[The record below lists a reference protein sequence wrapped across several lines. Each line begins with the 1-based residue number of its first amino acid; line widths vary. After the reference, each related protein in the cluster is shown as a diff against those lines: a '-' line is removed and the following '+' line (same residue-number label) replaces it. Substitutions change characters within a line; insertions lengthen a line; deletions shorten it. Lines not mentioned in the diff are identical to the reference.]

1 MEEEQVNQEIYDNE
15 GDELQKNEDFQDQID
30 EAGHSS
36 EEEEGED
43 QIALKKKPVKRER
56 TQKQIEAFEKCRKAR
71 MEKLASEK
79 KARAKAIKG
88 KKINIT
94 EEINGNLPTT
104 KGKKTKRCS
113 KPKPKP
119 KQRKQK
125 IVYEDYTSSEE
136 EEPPSSSDEEDVIVV
151 RRRKPK
157 KQKPKRVAKKQ
168 PQVIYE
174 DDLLEDEDVPHNI
187 EIPRQP
193 QLYIV

>member
-1 MEEEQVNQEIYDNE
+1 MEDEQVNQEIYDE
-15 GDELQKNEDFQDQID
+15 DETKDQFQDEID
-30 EAGHSS
+30 QAGHSTE

-56 TQKQIEAFEKCRKAR
+56 TKKQIEAFERCRKAR
-71 MEKLASEK
+71 MDKLATDR
-79 KARAKAIKG
+79 KARAKAVKG

-94 EEINGNLPTT
+94 EEDNGNLPAS
-104 KGKKTKRCS
+104 KGKKKKTCS

-119 KQRKQK
+119 KARKKK

-136 EEPPSSSDEEDVIVV
+136 EEQPSSSDEEDVIVV

-157 KQKPKRVAKKQ
+157 KAKPKRVAKKQ

-174 DDLLEDEDVPHNI
+174 DDLLEDEEVQHHI